1 LDVLEQPLIASTYHQ
16 PATVLNLVK
25 DANAPLRGGL
35 EARPS
40 LTRFP
45 RGGILMAG
53 RDEGTG
59 ALQIE
64 PRNI

>member
-1 LDVLEQPLIASTYHQ
+1 
-16 PATVLNLVK
+16 VLNLVK

-45 RGGILMAG
+45 RGGMLMAG

-64 PRNI
+64 PKNI